1 MRNTRNAFTLV
12 ELIVVITILA
22 ILGTIA
28 FIYLQG
34 YSADARNSKRTED
47 LNSIVKSIEIKVSNG
62 SNLLSFVT
70 AGDEVGA
77 FSVAGADV
85 IAGTNYQAG
94 IPNYSAVGIKSTDF
108 TDPSDASD
116 YRIGLTTKKDG
127 EYEIAATME
136 NGSGD
141 KSALIVGTYSP
152 RTQDVLTGATI
163 PFAGTKIVLQDA
175 DINKIKR
182 WDVIFADGTTATLTG
197 TVTVVSRDG
206 KTLTVDQ
213 TLTWSTISLAATET
227 LGLIEDKDE
236 SGTPVTNDS
245 TANLPY

>member
-1 MRNTRNAFTLV
+1 MRNTRSAFTLV

-28 FIYLQG
+28 FISLQG

-85 IAGTNYQAG
+85 VPTGTTQDYTAG

-141 KSALIVGTYSP
+141 KSALIVGTYNP
-152 RTQDVLTGATI
+152 RTQDVLTAATI

-182 WDVIFADGTTATLTG
+182 
-197 TVTVVSRDG
+197 
-206 KTLTVDQ
+206 
-213 TLTWSTISLAATET
+213 
-227 LGLIEDKDE
+227 
-236 SGTPVTNDS
+236 
-245 TANLPY
+245 

>member
-28 FIYLQG
+28 FISLQG

-85 IAGTNYQAG
+85 IAGTDYQAG

-182 WDVIFADGTTATLTG
+182 
-197 TVTVVSRDG
+197 
-206 KTLTVDQ
+206 
-213 TLTWSTISLAATET
+213 
-227 LGLIEDKDE
+227 
-236 SGTPVTNDS
+236 
-245 TANLPY
+245 

>member
-1 MRNTRNAFTLV
+1 
-12 ELIVVITILA
+12 LIVVITILA

-28 FIYLQG
+28 FISLQG
-34 YSADARNSKRTED
+34 YSADARNSKRTEY

>member
-28 FIYLQG
+28 FISLQG

-94 IPNYSAVGIKSTDF
+94 IPNYSAVCIKSTDF

-136 NGSGD
+136 NCSGD

>member
-28 FIYLQG
+28 FISLQG

-206 KTLTVDQ
+206 KTLTVDT
-213 TLTWSTISLAATET
+213 TLTGSNISLAADET
-227 LGLIEDKDE
+227 AGLIDDKDNT
-236 SGTPVTNDS
+236 GVPVTNDS
-245 TANLPY
+245 TVNLPY

>member
-28 FIYLQG
+28 FISLQG

>member
-28 FIYLQG
+28 FISLQG

-236 SGTPVTNDS
+236 SVTPVTNDS

>member
-28 FIYLQG
+28 FISLQG

-127 EYEIAATME
+127 EYEIAASME